1 MSEKQIFPFIDQRVE
16 NYCQTYLSK
25 EDENLKELN
34 DKTNLLFPRPH
45 MISGNWQGNFL
56 SLISK
61 IICPKYILE
70 LGTFSGYSALC
81 LAKGLSTEGKLHT
94 IEKDEEYREFLLELF
109 KENKVDDKIQLHI
122 GAALDIIATLEE
134 EFDIIFI
141 DADKANYPVYYDLC
155 IEKLRKGG
163 LMIADNVLWYGK
175 IALEPMPKDKLT
187 VAINN
192 FNQKI
197 TEDKRM
203 ENLIIPIRDGLM
215 IGRKI

>member
-81 LAKGLSTEGKLHT
+81 LAKGLSPEGKLHT

-122 GAALDIIATLEE
+122 GAALDIIPTLEE

-187 VAINN
+187 IAINN

>member
-81 LAKGLSTEGKLHT
+81 LAKGLSPEGKLHT

-122 GAALDIIATLEE
+122 GAALDIIQTLEE